1 MQQSDN
7 TKRIAKNTLY
17 LYFRMLLLMV
27 VSFYTSRVIL
37 AELGVEDY
45 GIYNV
50 VGGVVSMLG
59 VLNSSLGGANSR
71 FLAAAIGKQDFL
83 ELNQIMSCIKFIHW
97 CLAAIVFILA
107 ETIGLWFVYNKLVIP
122 DTRIEAALF
131 CYHLCVITII
141 ISMISIPYNSLII
154 AREKMNAFAY
164 ISIFDALLRL
174 LIVFLLEYQPYDK
187 LIAFGF
193 LTMLIQIS
201 IRIIYVIYCGRHF
214 VESKIMPRYSK
225 KFFSKIFNFSSYALI
240 GNISSMFYNQ
250 GLSILLNLFFGPI
263 VNAARAISQQVQG
276 GCSSLVVNFQMAIQP
291 QITKTWVNG
300 EKEYN
305 HSLIVYSSRF
315 SFYLTAVLV
324 FPILYSIEHLLK
336 LWLVTVPDYTVPF
349 VQITLLCALL
359 EAFSHEMVA
368 GVHATGQIAKFHI
381 WEGCVLLLVLP
392 VSYISLKYFSMKA
405 ENILWIYFSI
415 QIMAQCTR
423 MKIAL
428 PQIGMPLRFYFN
440 KVIVPIII
448 PVFMYSIPLLFM
460 SYISIVSW
468 GKLLLLLIVGM
479 CYVCII
485 SYYGGLNIDEKK
497 YIKKIVIAQINKK
510 WKK

>member
-154 AREKMNAFAY
+154 AREKLNAFAY
-164 ISIFDALLRL
+164 ISIF
-174 LIVFLLEYQPYDK
+174 
-187 LIAFGF
+187 
-193 LTMLIQIS
+193 
-201 IRIIYVIYCGRHF
+201 
-214 VESKIMPRYSK
+214 
-225 KFFSKIFNFSSYALI
+225 
-240 GNISSMFYNQ
+240 
-250 GLSILLNLFFGPI
+250 
-263 VNAARAISQQVQG
+263 RAKS
-276 GCSSLVVNFQMAIQP
+276 
-291 QITKTWVNG
+291 
-300 EKEYN
+300 
-305 HSLIVYSSRF
+305 
-315 SFYLTAVLV
+315 
-324 FPILYSIEHLLK
+324 
-336 LWLVTVPDYTVPF
+336 
-349 VQITLLCALL
+349 
-359 EAFSHEMVA
+359 
-368 GVHATGQIAKFHI
+368 
-381 WEGCVLLLVLP
+381 
-392 VSYISLKYFSMKA
+392 
-405 ENILWIYFSI
+405 
-415 QIMAQCTR
+415 
-423 MKIAL
+423 
-428 PQIGMPLRFYFN
+428 
-440 KVIVPIII
+440 
-448 PVFMYSIPLLFM
+448 
-460 SYISIVSW
+460 
-468 GKLLLLLIVGM
+468 
-479 CYVCII
+479 
-485 SYYGGLNIDEKK
+485 
-497 YIKKIVIAQINKK
+497 
-510 WKK
+510 